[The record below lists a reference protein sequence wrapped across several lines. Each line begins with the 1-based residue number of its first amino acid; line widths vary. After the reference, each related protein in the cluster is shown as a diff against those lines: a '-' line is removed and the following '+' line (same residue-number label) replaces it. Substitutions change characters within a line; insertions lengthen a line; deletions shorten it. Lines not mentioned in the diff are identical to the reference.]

1 MGGKMAV
8 ILYRPSTTSSHFTRH
23 LLIRK
28 HCRYISDR
36 AYGIDTYI
44 QSTYDSCSMP
54 ILEDRA
60 NRSGSDGSTVRVH
73 DSFSCSSGD
82 DARCAKSEF
91 SNDSGDDPGCGDGS
105 DDNYRDNGDYF
116 EIGGWPLCV
125 YVSTKVRVVDGLA
138 IHYLISGAE
147 FVISHTESSYKSVA
161 TTDLIKS
168 EIVAEDK
175 FTSVPGYPSTM
186 MAVKLIHSN
195 K

>member
-8 ILYRPSTTSSHFTRH
+8 ILYRPSSTSSHFTRH

-28 HCRYISDR
+28 HSRYISDR

-44 QSTYDSCSMP
+44 QSTYDSSSMP

-60 NRSGSDGSTVRVH
+60 NRSGSEGSTVRVH

-105 DDNYRDNGDYF
+105 DDYYGESRDNGDYV
-116 EIGGWPLCV
+116 EIGGWSLCV
-125 YVSTKVRVVDGLA
+125 YIVIGWLFVDSWLCPFEEMWNIEWRVSECKEDG
-138 IHYLISGAE
+138 
-147 FVISHTESSYKSVA
+147 V
-161 TTDLIKS
+161 
-168 EIVAEDK
+168 
-175 FTSVPGYPSTM
+175 
-186 MAVKLIHSN
+186 N
-195 K
+195 